1 MSSLFRSNQYRSI
14 EVVAGPSFGVTLGV
28 VVAAALVQAALGH
41 LVGIRGTFPSL
52 VMIAVVIYAIRADL
66 HRAIV
71 MGALAGLLEDGLS
84 GTGGAWL
91 VATTLVAAGSNG
103 VTRIAF
109 SDGIVQRAAIV
120 ALAVVAR
127 DAIFRL
133 VLQLQGF
140 PTLPFSAAL
149 RTAAVQ
155 GALTAIVAAAYL
167 LYRMRYVREQTM
179 VQRR

>member
-1 MSSLFRSNQYRSI
+1 MSSFFRSNQYRSI
-14 EVVAGPSFGVTLGV
+14 EVVAGPSFRVTLGV
-28 VVAAALVQAALGH
+28 VVAAALVQTALGH
-41 LVGIRGTFPSL
+41 FVDVRGAFPSL

-66 HRAIV
+66 LHAILV
-71 MGALAGLLEDGLS
+71 GALAGILEDSLS

-109 SDGIVQRAAIV
+109 SDGIVQRAAYI
-120 ALAVVAR
+120 ALAVVVR

-140 PTLPFSAAL
+140 PTLPFSASL

-155 GALTAIVAAAYL
+155 GALTAVVAAGYL